1 MSRKL
6 VPLFLA
12 LALVFLI
19 AGCSQPAPAP
29 AAPATEAPKA
39 AAPTEA
45 PKAAEP
51 TAAPAAAEPTQAPQ
65 AAAGAP
71 GKVFKLGVDGP
82 FSGPGAKNGEEFK
95 RSFQMAMEAI
105 NYTIGDYKIEP
116 VWIDDQSDPAKGTAA
131 YEQAVVQDKIQ
142 AGILNWNSSV
152 AVALMELT
160 AKYKIPHFFGFGATE
175 VVNETFA
182 SDPEKYGYWMNK
194 GWASPSKLTIS
205 YVDALEAAIA
215 DGSYKPAKKTVALA
229 GEDTDWGR
237 SFIKAIKGQF
247 QDKGWEIVAEEYFPI
262 DQSDFVPL
270 WNKFKE
276 QDPAVLVLSS
286 VVTPVSSAAIKQAD
300 QVGLK
305 SLIIADGL
313 GWAGNWYELTGKSS
327 NYVLDQIPQLASAKG
342 KAFAAAYEKK
352 YGDKPSPSAAGLAY
366 DGTNYFIAMANE
378 VIKANNGELTGEG
391 IYKFVKDKIWTGEWS
406 YKDGIVMPDYQYTK
420 DTIPDPVVGAGKYMF
435 PVLQYFDG
443 ESKIV
448 YPPDVKTQ
456 DLQAKP

>member
-1 MSRKL
+1 
-6 VPLFLA
+6 
-12 LALVFLI
+12 
-19 AGCSQPAPAP
+19 
-29 AAPATEAPKA
+29 
-39 AAPTEA
+39 
-45 PKAAEP
+45 
-51 TAAPAAAEPTQAPQ
+51 
-65 AAAGAP
+65 
-71 GKVFKLGVDGP
+71 
-82 FSGPGAKNGEEFK
+82 
-95 RSFQMAMEAI
+95 MAMESV

-205 YVDALEAAIA
+205 YVDALEDAIA
-215 DGSYKPAKKTVALA
+215 KGTYKPAKKTVALA

-247 QDKGWEIVAEEYFPI
+247 QDKGWEVVAEEYFPI

-313 GWAGNWYELTGKSS
+313 GWAGNWYELTGKAS
-327 NYVLDQIPQLASAKG
+327 NYVLDQIPQLAIGQGPGVCQGVRSEVRRQAEPFGGRPGLRRHELLHRDGQRGHQGQQRRADQRGHLQVRQGEDLDRRVDLQGRHRHARVPVHQGHHPRSGRRRGQVHVPRAAVLRRREQDRLTRPTSPTRTAGQALKPCRARHSAG
-342 KAFAAAYEKK
+342 ARLQLAVAA
-352 YGDKPSPSAAGLAY
+352 PSCEAASPPLPLSGPRRSRLMV
-366 DGTNYFIAMANE
+366 G
-378 VIKANNGELTGEG
+378 
-391 IYKFVKDKIWTGEWS
+391 VKD
-406 YKDGIVMPDYQYTK
+406 
-420 DTIPDPVVGAGKYMF
+420 DTRG
-435 PVLQYFDG
+435 Q
-443 ESKIV
+443 
-448 YPPDVKTQ
+448 
-456 DLQAKP
+456 

>member
-1 MSRKL
+1 MSGSNRPISTQKL
-6 VPLFLA
+6 LPLVLA
-12 LALVFLI
+12 LTLVFLI
-19 AGCSQPAPAP
+19 AGCAQPAPP
-29 AAPATEAPKA
+29 QHRRR

-45 PKAAEP
+45 PEGGRTYRGSRCSRTDESTP
-51 TAAPAAAEPTQAPQ
+51 S
-65 AAAGAP
+65 GR
-71 GKVFKLGVDGP
+71 GLSKVFKLGVDGP

-131 YEQAVVQDKIQ
+131 YEQAIVQDKIQ
-142 AGILNWNSSV
+142 AGVLNWNSSV

-182 SDPEKYGYWMNK
+182 SNPEKYGYWMNK

-205 YVDALEAAIA
+205 YVDALEDAIA
-215 DGSYKPAKKTVALA
+215 KGTYKPAKKTVALA

-327 NYVLDQIPQLASAKG
+327 NYVLDQIPQLATDKA
-342 KAFAAAYEKK
+342 KAFA
-352 YGDKPSPSAAGLAY
+352 SGLRK
-366 DGTNYFIAMANE
+366 E
-378 VIKANNGELTGEG
+378 VRREAQPLGRRPGLRRHQLLHRHG
-391 IYKFVKDKIWTGEWS
+391 
-406 YKDGIVMPDYQYTK
+406 Q
-420 DTIPDPVVGAGKYMF
+420 
-435 PVLQYFDG
+435 
-443 ESKIV
+443 
-448 YPPDVKTQ
+448 
-456 DLQAKP
+456 

>member
-1 MSRKL
+1 MNRSLGSKVFPL
-6 VPLFLA
+6 VLLCAMVLSFA
-12 LALVFLI
+12 AC
-19 AGCSQPAPAP
+19 AQPAAP
-29 AAPATEAPKA
+29 AAPTAAPQA
-39 AAPTEA
+39 AATEA

-51 TAAPAAAEPTQAPQ
+51 TAAPAAAEATAAP
-65 AAAGAP
+65 AAGAP
-71 GKVFKLGVDGP
+71 TKVFKLGVDGP

-95 RSFQMAMEAI
+95 RSFQMAMESI

-205 YVDALEAAIA
+205 YVLALEDAIA
-215 DGSYKPAKKTVALA
+215 KGTYKPEKKTVALA

-247 QDKGWEIVAEEYFPI
+247 EEKGWEIVAEEYFPI

-276 QDPAVLVLSS
+276 SDPAVLVLSS

-313 GWAGNWYELTGKSS
+313 GWAGNWYELTGKAS
-327 NYVLDQIPQLASAKG
+327 NYVLDQIPQLASDKA
-342 KAFAAAYEKK
+342 KAFATAYETK
-352 YGDKPSPSAAGLAY
+352 YGDKPSPSAAGLAF

-378 VIKANNGELTGEG
+378 VIKQNNGELTSQG
-391 IYKFVKDKIWTGEWS
+391 IYDFVRNNIWTGKWT
-406 YKDGIVMPDYQYTK
+406 YKDGIIMQEYQYTPE
-420 DTIPDPVVGAGKYMF
+420 TVPDPVVGAGKYMF

-443 ESKIV
+443 QSTIV
-448 YPPDVKTQ
+448 YPPDVATQ
-456 DLQAKP
+456 ELKAKE